1 MKTGVL
7 YLIFNG
13 IYNVLAVLSGTEPFV
28 EFSSILD
35 LDEFLNGSV
44 KKLTM
49 NSQKMKDLL
58 NSKYYYKEVTLN
70 DIHAVVQVLELEDK
84 TNSKQIKKKEEQV
97 WLAKYQL
104 TGSIPLTVSQIM
116 TDKKCT
122 VSEARSILNNL
133 LKKD

>member
-1 MKTGVL
+1 MIVTK
-7 YLIFNG
+7 IE
-13 IYNVLAVLSGTEPFV
+13 LSNFRNYD
-28 EFSSILD
+28 SLS
-35 LDEFLNGSV
+35 
-44 KKLTM
+44 
-49 NSQKMKDLL
+49 
-58 NSKYYYKEVTLN
+58 
-70 DIHAVVQVLELEDK
+70 LELDDK

-116 TDKKCT
+116 TDKRCT